1 MNQIADCET
10 YVNHWANDQTNAAD
24 DFKKKELLIGICL
37 WYRNPKQAL
46 PWMISQK
53 HQKLINFKHKTRQT
67 FFLLINVHINV
78 VWNGSQND
86 CRGNNWS
93 EVGKNG
99 LKGSYTRGKMALKAF
114 KVK

>member
-10 YVNHWANDQTNAAD
+10 HVNHWANDQTNAAD
-24 DFKKKELLIGICL
+24 YFKKKGLLIGIFL
-37 WYRNPKQAL
+37 LYWDPKQAL

-53 HQKLINFKHKTRQT
+53 HQKSINFKHKTRQT

-78 VWNGSQND
+78 VRNGSQNN
-86 CRGNNWS
+86 CTGNNWS

-99 LKGSYTRGKMALKAF
+99 FKGS
-114 KVK
+114 